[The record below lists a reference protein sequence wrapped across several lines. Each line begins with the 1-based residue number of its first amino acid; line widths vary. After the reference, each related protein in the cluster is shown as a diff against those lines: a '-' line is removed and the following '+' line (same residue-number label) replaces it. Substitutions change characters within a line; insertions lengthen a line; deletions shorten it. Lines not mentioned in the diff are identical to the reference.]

1 MAQEKTRAAGDRVT
15 FADLPLEPPWE
26 KDPKDPYLWLHKPT
40 GMYYVRKRMK
50 GKKPLFKK
58 TGYTSRTKAKTKAQY
73 LMAEWLGNKRP
84 ESQVILFGE
93 FAEGYLGHLEKT
105 KLRPR
110 TKEQARIYIRELIEE
125 MGANDIRHIHEG
137 FFEEWL
143 ADFRL
148 RKSRTTFMDY
158 AKYLSKVMKHAYRKQ
173 VIERLPEFPNP
184 DPPKKT
190 GRVYTREEIE
200 ALLQVATPQLELQM
214 RLCLQGFM
222 RLREMLFLT
231 WERIDLSSGL
241 IRLGAED
248 VKTGSKTGEGR
259 EFYLHPD
266 LNRLLAQHQGRQKR
280 PSRYVFPSPQDPE
293 KPTWSNKTAW
303 RKAKRKAGIERKA
316 RWHDLRHTAISWALT
331 GPKPVNPLMVSYYAG
346 VSLRTIQRVYLKV
359 KPEHTRDVATCIEI

>member
-1 MAQEKTRAAGDRVT
+1 MT
-15 FADLPLEPPWE
+15 LWE
-26 KDPKDPYLWLHKPT
+26 KDPKDPTLVVHKPT

-58 TGYTSRTKAKTKAQY
+58 TGFTQRAKARTKAQ
-73 LMAEWLGNKRP
+73 LLVGEWLGNRRP
-84 ESQVILFGE
+84 ESHIILFSE
-93 FAEGYLGHLEKT
+93 FAESYLEHLEKT

-110 TKEQARIYIRELIEE
+110 TKEQARIYIGELIEE
-125 MGANDIRHIHEG
+125 MGMNDIRQVNEG
-137 FFEEWL
+137 FFDEWL
-143 ADFRL
+143 ADFRQ

-158 AKYLSKVMKHAYRKQ
+158 AKYLSKVMRHAHRKQ
-173 VIERLPEFPNP
+173 MIDRLPGFKNP
-184 DPPKKT
+184 DPPKRV
-190 GRVYTREEIE
+190 GRVYTREEVE
-200 ALLQVATPQLELQM
+200 GLLLKASPTLELQM

-231 WERIDLSSGL
+231 WDRIDLGAGL

-259 EFYLHPD
+259 EFYLNPD
-266 LNRLLAQHQGRQKR
+266 LTRLLRHHKAKQRIYT
-280 PSRYVFPSPQDPE
+280 PYVFPSSQDQQ

-303 RKAKRKAGIERKA
+303 IRAKRKAGITGRA

-331 GPKPVNPLMVSYYAG
+331 GSKPVNPLMLSHYAG

-359 KPEHTRDVATCIEI
+359 KPEHTREVAGAIEI